1 VEGVDY
7 LDVLDVR
14 DSIPNIAE
22 MFHVVLEAFIMLL
35 PNGLESLNSR
45 WMLIR
50 ALEILDEHG
59 T

>member
-14 DSIPNIAE
+14 DSISNIAE

-45 WMLIR
+45 WMLIC
-50 ALEILDEHG
+50 ALEVLDEHG

>member
-50 ALEILDEHG
+50 ALEVLDEHG